1 MTNPYITCPT
11 PEVWQSLLANPK
23 THWRDGY
30 SAKELA
36 MSWLHADGFPP
47 KVESVL
53 RRSPHFHDI
62 EMLLGVPE
70 HRVSLP
76 GRGFA
81 SQNDLWVL
89 AQAGGRFVSIAV
101 EGKVEEK
108 FDETVGEL
116 SAGASANRLDRH
128 AGLAKILGLDG
139 AIPNEIRYQLVHR
152 TASAII
158 EAQRFNAAHA
168 IMLVHSFSETHAHF
182 GDFERF
188 VGLYDCAASR
198 DCVIS
203 VGEWSGVQLHFAW
216 VTDAMA
222 IRNRE

>member
-1 MTNPYITCPT
+1 MANSYLTCPN
-11 PEVWQSLLANPK
+11 PAVWRALLKKPK
-23 THWRDGY
+23 KHWRNRY

-36 MSWLHADGFPP
+36 MSWLQSDGFPP
-47 KVESVL
+47 KIESVL

-81 SQNDLWVL
+81 SHNDLWVL

-101 EGKVEEK
+101 EGKVEES
-108 FDETVGEL
+108 FDKTVGAL
-116 SAGASANRLDRH
+116 LVSASDNRRIRH
-128 AGLAKILGLDG
+128 AGLAKILGLRG
-139 AIPNEIRYQLVHR
+139 AIPDDIRYQLVHR

-158 EAQRFNAAHA
+158 EAQRFGAAHA
-168 IMLVHSFSETHAHF
+168 LMLVHSFSESHTHF
-182 GDFERF
+182 GDFARF

-198 DCVIS
+198 DTVIS
-203 VGEWSGVQLHFAW
+203 AGEWSGVQLHFAW
-216 VTDAMA
+216 VTGRMV
-222 IRNRE
+222 NRDQR

>member
-1 MTNPYITCPT
+1 MANHFITCPT
-11 PEVWQSLLANPK
+11 PEVWRALLKDPEK
-23 THWRDGY
+23 HWRDGY

-70 HRVSLP
+70 HRVSVP
-76 GRGFA
+76 GRGPD
-81 SQNDLWVL
+81 SQNDVWVL

-101 EGKVEEK
+101 EGKVEES
-108 FDETVGEL
+108 FDDTVGEL
-116 SAGASANRLDRH
+116 LVGASVNRRFRH
-128 AGLAKILGLDG
+128 AGLAKILGLDD
-139 AIPNEIRYQLVHR
+139 AIPNDIRYQLVHR
-152 TASAII
+152 TASAIL

-168 IMLVHSFSETHAHF
+168 IMLVHSFSQSHTHF

-188 VGLYDCAASR
+188 VGLFDCAASR
-198 DCVIS
+198 DTVIS

-216 VTDAMA
+216 VTGEMV
-222 IRNRE
+222 NRDRE

>member
-11 PEVWQSLLANPK
+11 PEVWRSLLKNPEK
-23 THWRDGY
+23 HWRDGY

-36 MSWLHADGFPP
+36 MSWLHADGLSP

-101 EGKVEEK
+101 EGKGEES
-108 FDETVGEL
+108 FDKTVGEL
-116 SAGASANRLDRH
+116 LADATVNRRTRH
-128 AGLAKILGLDG
+128 AELAKILGLDG

-198 DCVIS
+198 DIVIS

-216 VTDAMA
+216 VTGEKVD
-222 IRNRE
+222 RDRE